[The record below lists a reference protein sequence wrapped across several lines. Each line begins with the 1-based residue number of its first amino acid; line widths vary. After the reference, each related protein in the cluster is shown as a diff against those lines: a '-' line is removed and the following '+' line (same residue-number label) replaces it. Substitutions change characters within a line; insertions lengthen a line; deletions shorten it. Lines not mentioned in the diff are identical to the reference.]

1 MGQMEKS
8 IGRGEA
14 IHAVLSGLQEDP
26 HDPLVVVEGAIRE
39 WPFGWVIS
47 FTSKRYLETRNPT
60 YPPFGNLTWVVDRH
74 DSAVHR
80 AGPTQFIDMLEP
92 GFLNRFLD
100 AYQFECSIRHAR
112 GFGRV
117 VAFFQ
122 RTLVEAAARYRAA
135 WQGRAYCSPAWSPL
149 RFPR

>member
-1 MGQMEKS
+1 MGQMGKS

-39 WPFGWVIS
+39 WPFGCVIS
-47 FTSKRYLETRNPT
+47 FTLKRYLETRNPT
-60 YPPFGNLTWVVDRH
+60 YLPFGNLTWVVDRH

-100 AYQFECSIRHAR
+100 AYQFECSIRLLELEVQESVDRVAAKAR
-112 GFGRV
+112 SDSE
-117 VAFFQ
+117 VANPDQ
-122 RTLVEAAARYRAA
+122 LT
-135 WQGRAYCSPAWSPL
+135 QP
-149 RFPR
+149 